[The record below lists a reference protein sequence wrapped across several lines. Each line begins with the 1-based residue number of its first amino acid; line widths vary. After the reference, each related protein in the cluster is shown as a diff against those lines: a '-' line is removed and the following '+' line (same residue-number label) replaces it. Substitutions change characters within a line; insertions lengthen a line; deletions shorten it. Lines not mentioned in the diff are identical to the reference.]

1 MPFDLVIDAEHRIVY
16 SRAWGEFTEADVLAH
31 RQQMKAN
38 PLFDSSSRQLA
49 DFSGVTRLAISAAS
63 VRALTSSDP
72 WDSGSR
78 RAFVASAD
86 VVFGMARMYATLL
99 GDSRSNIAVFRRAD
113 EARRWLGLDEDQPQA
128 RPG

>member
-16 SRAWGEFTEADVLAH
+16 SRAWGEFTEADVLTH
-31 RQQMKAN
+31 RQQLKAN
-38 PLFDSSSRQLA
+38 SLFDSSFRQLA

-99 GDSRSNIAVFRRAD
+99 GESRSNIAVFRRAD

>member
-31 RQQMKAN
+31 RQKLNAD
-38 PLFDSSSRQLA
+38 PLFDSTFRQLA
-49 DFSGVTRLAISAAS
+49 DFSGVTRMAISAAS
-63 VRALTSSDP
+63 IRALTSSDP

-86 VVFGMARMYATLL
+86 VVFGMARMYAALL
-99 GDSRSNIAVFRRAD
+99 GDSRSNIAVFRRAE
-113 EARRWLGLDEDQPQA
+113 EARRWLCLDEA
-128 RPG
+128 